1 MTLLTPSDT
10 SKNLKGGDVASEH
23 EPVAIGQRIK
33 SLRLSKG
40 LKQQDLV
47 SDKVSLGY
55 VSLIEQGKRTP
66 SGKALSAIA
75 ESLGVSLAT
84 LTVGDSSEISARD
97 QGLIALAEG
106 FLAQGRISEALS
118 FIDDLPA
125 HITSHPNVRLI
136 VGICQ
141 FESNQAS
148 QAWDTLD
155 GVLDEF
161 LELSDW
167 EQLRRAILYLGRAD
181 VDLGRPIELLI
192 RLRGILQS
200 LDQAAYVDP
209 LLGVQIRAI
218 ILNTHQQTGGGPIA
232 SAELTSQI
240 MQLLPSVTDH
250 RAHAMALW
258 SISFGAW
265 VEKNFDESYALAL
278 RSRELFQAAEDA
290 QTVPRI
296 TTVTARALARSSIT
310 DENQV
315 RHMIGLIDDSLME
328 IGNSVESYDRTYL
341 LASKAELLVKIGD
354 FVAADTVLA
363 SIEDVIVK
371 EVDYAGSHYLHAGE
385 VALNIGTTAKAL
397 ENFSKSRRAIDQL
410 SDKDAAEA
418 AFLRGRLADNYKA
431 IGDTETA
438 FEIAR
443 GIKLVDVPVG

>member
-1 MTLLTPSDT
+1 
-10 SKNLKGGDVASEH
+10 
-23 EPVAIGQRIK
+23 
-33 SLRLSKG
+33 
-40 LKQQDLV
+40 
-47 SDKVSLGY
+47 
-55 VSLIEQGKRTP
+55 
-66 SGKALSAIA
+66 
-75 ESLGVSLAT
+75 
-84 LTVGDSSEISARD
+84 
-97 QGLIALAEG
+97 
-106 FLAQGRISEALS
+106 
-118 FIDDLPA
+118 
-125 HITSHPNVRLI
+125 
-136 VGICQ
+136 
-141 FESNQAS
+141 
-148 QAWDTLD
+148 
-155 GVLDEF
+155 
-161 LELSDW
+161 
-167 EQLRRAILYLGRAD
+167 
-181 VDLGRPIELLI
+181 
-192 RLRGILQS
+192 
-200 LDQAAYVDP
+200 
-209 LLGVQIRAI
+209 
-218 ILNTHQQTGGGPIA
+218 
-232 SAELTSQI
+232 
-240 MQLLPSVTDH
+240 
-250 RAHAMALW
+250 MALW

-296 TTVTARALARSSIT
+296 TTVTARALARSSIS

-315 RHMIGLIDDSLME
+315 RHMIGLIDDSLMV